1 MAVLVAVTDSDE
13 GRHALSEAVLEA
25 RMLETDVI
33 AVNLTLGALDTSDVG
48 GDVAVRVIDRA
59 GREDRDPVIAVIDE
73 IEAHP
78 EVTRLVIG
86 IKKRSRVGKALLGS
100 VSQRL
105 LMTSP
110 VPVLTV
116 RPS

>member
-1 MAVLVAVTDSDE
+1 MAVLVAVTDSGE
-13 GRHALSEAVLEA
+13 GTHALAAAVSEA
-25 RMLETDVI
+25 RMLGTDVI
-33 AVNLTLGALDTSDVG
+33 AVDLTLGALDIGDV
-48 GDVAVRVIDRA
+48 GDVAVRVIERA

>member
-13 GRHALSEAVLEA
+13 GSHALREAVREA
-25 RMLETDVI
+25 RMLDTDEI
-33 AVNLTLGALDTSDVG
+33 AVNLTLGALDTGDLDD
-48 GDVAVRVIDRA
+48 DVAVRVIERA
-59 GREDRDPVIAVIDE
+59 GREDRDPVVAVIDE
-73 IEAHP
+73 IDAHP
-78 EVTRLVIG
+78 QVTRLVIG

-116 RPS
+116 RPD

>member
-13 GRHALSEAVLEA
+13 GRHALREAVTEA
-25 RMLETDVI
+25 SAMDTDVI
-33 AVNLTLGALDTSDVG
+33 AVNLTLGSLDLSAVATDVP
-48 GDVAVRVIDRA
+48 VRVIDRV
-59 GREDRDPVIAVIDE
+59 GREDRDPVVAVIDE

-100 VSQRL
+100 TSQRL

-116 RPS
+116 RPT

>member
-13 GRHALSEAVLEA
+13 GRHALVEAVGEA
-25 RMLETDVI
+25 RMLGTEVI
-33 AVNLTLGALDTSDVG
+33 AVNLTLGALDTDGVSD
-48 GDVAVRVIDRA
+48 DVTVRVIDRV
-59 GREDRDPVIAVIDE
+59 GREDRDPVTAVMDE

-86 IKKRSRVGKALLGS
+86 IKRRSRVGKALLGS

-116 RPS
+116 RPR